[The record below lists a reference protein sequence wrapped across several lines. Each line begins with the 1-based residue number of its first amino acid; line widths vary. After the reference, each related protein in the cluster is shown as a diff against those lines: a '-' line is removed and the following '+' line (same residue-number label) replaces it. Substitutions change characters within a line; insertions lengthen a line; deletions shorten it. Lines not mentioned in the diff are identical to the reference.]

1 MQPISYPCFRGTRHQ
16 HGFTLLEVLI
26 AVVILSIGLLGVAGL
41 QAFGLRNNQ
50 DAYVRSQAAILAM
63 DIAERM
69 RANRAGVLA
78 GAYDLGAAAQ
88 NANCN
93 NAAVGCTPA
102 ELAGHDLYQWRK
114 ALLAALPT
122 PNPTDAGLGEGVV
135 CIDSD
140 PTPGAGGTDGTG
152 VGNAGCDGTGTVYAV
167 KIWWDTDR
175 DGGMDGYF
183 WTSFQ
188 P

>member
-1 MQPISYPCFRGTRHQ
+1 MRPTSHTQPTGHSLQR
-16 HGFTLLEVLI
+16 GFTLLEVLI
-26 AVVILSIGLLGVAGL
+26 AVVVLSIGLLGVAGL

-50 DAYVRSQAAILAM
+50 DAYMRSQATILAT

-69 RANRAGVLA
+69 RANMTGVEAGT
-78 GAYDLGAAAQ
+78 YDQGVAVE
-88 NANCN
+88 NTNCN
-93 NAAVGCTPA
+93 DATTGCTA
-102 ELAGHDLYQWRK
+102 NELAQHDLYQWRT
-114 ALLAALPT
+114 ALFAALPT
-122 PNPTDAGLGEGVV
+122 PNPAEAGLGEGVV

-140 PTPGAGGTDGTG
+140 PTPDADGVDGTG
-152 VGNAGCDGTGTVYAV
+152 VGDNGCDGTGGVYAV
-167 KIWWDTDR
+167 KIWWDTNR

>member
-1 MQPISYPCFRGTRHQ
+1 MMRPTQHTLPANHQ
-16 HGFTLLEVLI
+16 RGFTLLEVLI
-26 AVVILSIGLLGVAGL
+26 AVVVLSIGLLGVAGL

-50 DAYVRSQAAILAM
+50 DAYMRSQATILAM

-69 RANRAGVLA
+69 RANMAGVQA
-78 GAYDLGAAAQ
+78 GAYDQGTANENNGCNDAAT
-88 NANCN
+88 
-93 NAAVGCTPA
+93 GCSAT
-102 ELAGHDLYQWRK
+102 ELAQHDLYQWRS
-114 ALLAALPT
+114 ALFAALPT
-122 PNPTDAGLGEGVV
+122 PDPTEADLGEGIV

-140 PTPGAGGTDGTG
+140 PTPGSTGMDGTG
-152 VGNAGCDGTGTVYAV
+152 VGEPDCDGSGSVYAV
-167 KIWWDTDR
+167 KIWWDTNR